1 MLQTQYCNRN
11 TRWNNLWSLHGTAT
25 YAIIH
30 TTTLPCVQRHQSHR
44 HSIEWVLK
52 FHGML
57 FCLEAAHRKLARPQH
72 ISTLSSAIQLTQRAR
87 KEDCIQMHFL
97 VCPRKLLPQHELK
110 SACKIDLRI
119 QLRKT
124 CSSRHLISFILGL
137 VWVHSQHKLVR
148 RSFSSYF
155 IQFTHYKPL
164 TLNTIQFKINYDFH
178 GYQQQLRN

>member
-1 MLQTQYCNRN
+1 MRYYSYHNLTLCAKTSVAQTFNWVSAKISRN
-11 TRWNNLWSLHGTAT
+11 AVLPGGSSQKTGKTPAHFNIVLG
-25 YAIIH
+25 H
-30 TTTLPCVQRHQSHR
+30 TIDAKSQKGGLYTNAL
-44 HSIEWVLK
+44 
-52 FHGML
+52 
-57 FCLEAAHRKLARPQH
+57 
-72 ISTLSSAIQLTQRAR
+72 
-87 KEDCIQMHFL
+87 L

-124 CSSRHLISFILGL
+124 CSSRHLISLILGL

-164 TLNTIQFKINYDFH
+164 TLDTIQFEINYDFH